1 MRARRPRTKDKGDPF
16 MAGAPLTQTQ
26 LPLNAIMDIN
36 GTQTYLGTTFAL
48 PAAGTS
54 LTNTSEIP
62 LTVIKNPSGSGK
74 SLFIYI
80 RAFSSNLNP
89 VVFRTYLNPT
99 TNVLGATTTPINM
112 RTGAT
117 QTSISLCY
125 EGATITSNGTL
136 MDVYAGGTNSF
147 LPTALLVL
155 DQGKNLLIT
164 GQQNAAG
171 TSLAIP
177 QVVWYEI

>member
-1 MRARRPRTKDKGDPF
+1 M
-16 MAGAPLTQTQ
+16 GAPLTQTQ

-36 GTQTYLGTTFAL
+36 GTQTYLGNTFAL

-54 LTNTSEIP
+54 LSNTSEIP
-62 LTVIKNPSGSGK
+62 VTVIKNPAGSGK
-74 SLFIYI
+74 SLFIFV

-89 VVFRTYLNPT
+89 VIFRTY
-99 TNVLGATTTPINM
+99 VGATINNAGTATTPVNM

-125 EGATITSNGTL
+125 EAATITSNGTL
-136 MDVYAGGTNSF
+136 LDVYAGGTNSF
-147 LPTALLVL
+147 LPTPLLVI
-155 DQGKNLLIT
+155 DQGNLILIT
-164 GQQNAAG
+164 GQQNVSG

-177 QVVWYEI
+177 QIAWYEI